1 MLQIGFTA
9 CLTLKND
16 SFTLKNYKMID
27 NLSEFKSLI
36 DTVKKLAEADD
47 EQDVLSLIVRSEIT
61 IRQTG
66 YDNWNGGIY
75 FYTVFFAV
83 EVSRFIEVR
92 NDLESWEKL
101 ILEYFQLPVRH
112 LENEEISRV
121 TLVPKSGISSAPEAN
136 PSRPL
141 SSAEMRRKDQLT
153 QYLDKVSEDGLTEAV
168 LMPLFRHLGFQ
179 RVTVTGHK
187 DKQLE
192 FGKDVWMK
200 LVLPT
205 QHLLYFGIQVKK
217 GKMDSAGTTKMSN
230 NNVAEVY
237 NQSLMLLGLA
247 IFDPDI
253 GKNVLVD
260 HVMIIAGGEITK
272 AARLWLGQQLDAVQR
287 RQIIFMDREE
297 IVNLYIVNNIP
308 LPAGALPPAEPENDD
323 LPF

>member
-1 MLQIGFTA
+1 
-9 CLTLKND
+9 
-16 SFTLKNYKMID
+16 MID
-27 NLSEFKSLI
+27 SDSEFKSLI
-36 DTVKKLAEADD
+36 ETVKKIAEADHA
-47 EQDVLSLIVRSEIT
+47 QDLLSLLARSEIT

-75 FYTVFFAV
+75 FYTVFLAV
-83 EVSRFIEVR
+83 EVSKFIEVR
-92 NDLESWEKL
+92 NDLDHWEK
-101 ILEYFQLPVRH
+101 ILLEHFQLPVRH
-112 LENEEISRV
+112 LESEEISRV
-121 TLVPKSGISSAPEAN
+121 ALVPKSAIAVTPEAN
-136 PSRPL
+136 PGRPL
-141 SSAEMRRKDQLT
+141 SSAETKRKELLT
-153 QYLDKVSEDGLTEAV
+153 HYLDKVSEDELIELI

-200 LVLPT
+200 FVLPT

-217 GKMDSAGTTKMSN
+217 GKIDSAGITKTGN
-230 NNVAEVY
+230 NSVAEVY

-260 HVMIIAGGEITK
+260 HVIILAGGEITK
-272 AARLWLGQQLDAVQR
+272 AARLWLGSQLDAVQR
-287 RQIIFMDREE
+287 RQIIFMDRED
-297 IVNLYIVNNIP
+297 ILNLYIVNNIP
-308 LPAGALPPAEPENDD
+308 LPAGAFPPAEPEGDD

>member
-1 MLQIGFTA
+1 
-9 CLTLKND
+9 
-16 SFTLKNYKMID
+16 MID
-27 NLSEFKSLI
+27 SEPEFRSLI
-36 DTVKKLAEADD
+36 DTVKKLAEAEDM
-47 EQDVLSLIVRSEIT
+47 QDMLSLIARSEIA

-66 YDNWNGGIY
+66 YDNWDGGIY

-83 EVSRFIEVR
+83 DVSRFVEVR
-92 NDLESWEKL
+92 NDLENWEKVL
-101 ILEYFQLPVRH
+101 LEYFQLPVRH
-112 LENEEISRV
+112 LENEGISRV
-121 TLVPKSGISSAPEAN
+121 TLVPKSAIESSPEAN

-141 SSAEMRRKDQLT
+141 SSAEIKRKEQLT
-153 QYLDKVSEDGLTEAV
+153 QYLDRISEDELIES
-168 LMPLFRHLGFQ
+168 LLLPLFRHLRFQ

-200 LVLPT
+200 YVLPT

-217 GKMDSAGTTKMSN
+217 GKIDSAGVTKTGN
-230 NNVAEVY
+230 NSVAEVY

-260 HVMIIAGGEITK
+260 HVIIVAGGEITK
-272 AARLWLGQQLDAVQR
+272 AARLWLGSQLDAVQR
-287 RQIIFMDREE
+287 RQIIFMDRED
-297 IVNLYIVNNIP
+297 ILNLYIVNNIP
-308 LPAGALPPAEPENDD
+308 LPTGALPPPEPDKDE

>member
-1 MLQIGFTA
+1 
-9 CLTLKND
+9 
-16 SFTLKNYKMID
+16 MID
-27 NLSEFKSLI
+27 SLPEFRSLI
-36 DTVKKLAEADD
+36 DTVRKLAEADD
-47 EQDVLSLIVRSEIT
+47 AQDVLSLLGRSEIT

-75 FYTVFFAV
+75 YYTVFFAV

-92 NDLESWEKL
+92 NDLENWEKL
-101 ILEYFQLPVRH
+101 MLEYFQLPVRH

-121 TLVPKSGISSAPEAN
+121 TLVPKSGIAAAHETN

-141 SSAEMRRKDQLT
+141 SSAELRRKDQLT
-153 QYLDKVSEDGLTEAV
+153 RYLDKVTEDELTENI

-200 LVLPT
+200 FVLPT
-205 QHLLYFGIQVKK
+205 QHVLYFGIQVKK
-217 GKMDSAGTTKMSN
+217 GKIDSAGITKTGN
-230 NNVAEVY
+230 NSVAEVY

-260 HVMIIAGGEITK
+260 HVIIVAGGEITK
-272 AARLWLGQQLDAVQR
+272 AARLWLGTQLDAVQR
-287 RQIIFMDREE
+287 RQIIFMDRED
-297 IVNLYIVNNIP
+297 ILNLYIVNNIP